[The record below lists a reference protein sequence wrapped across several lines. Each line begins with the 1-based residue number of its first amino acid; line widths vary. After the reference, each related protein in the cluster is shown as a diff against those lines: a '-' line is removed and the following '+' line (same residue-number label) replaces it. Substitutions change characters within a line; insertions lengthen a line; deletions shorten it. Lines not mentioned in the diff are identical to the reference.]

1 MQDNLPPKKDTP
13 SHPKSKRTARF
24 SDMLLQV
31 TTDLA
36 KTKSLDEALETLV
49 KITTSTI
56 GAERGTI
63 FLNDSA
69 TGELYSRIA
78 QGSFRREI
86 RILNTK
92 GVAGWVFTNNKGAI
106 IPDAYKDDRFNK
118 AVDVRTGFRTK
129 SILCAPLRTV
139 SGEEIGVSQILNK
152 IDGEFNQD
160 DLDLLEA
167 MTEQA
172 AIAIQGNIIVEQIE
186 AARKQELEFLDVVSQ
201 VSSELELTPLLQ
213 KIITTISTMLD
224 CERATLFIND
234 EKTNELYTE
243 VGEGLD
249 EKSVIKFPNH
259 LGIAGTVFTSGKP
272 VNIPHAYADLRFN
285 PGFDKKTGF
294 FTRSILC
301 MPVFNKEGKTIGVSQ
316 VLNKKG
322 GSFNAEDEKRLA
334 AFTSQ
339 ISMGIENAKL
349 FDDVQSQMNY
359 SQSILSSMHD
369 AVLTFDENFVIKTC
383 NPAGLKILKVP
394 HEAAILEQEASALF
408 NGPNE
413 WLIKKLESVEETEEF
428 LDAEIQVEGETLSVN
443 ITLSPLL
450 GKNSSVG
457 RLQKGSEKKI
467 SPIKDP
473 SVRYEIT
480 IGREIIGAMLM
491 IEDISSE
498 KRMKSTMS
506 RYMDPELA
514 DQLMATGAENEDIM
528 GGKQSVGTV
537 LFSDVRSFTT
547 ITEELGA
554 QGTVKLLNDY
564 FTIMV
569 DCITDEGGMLDKF
582 IGDAMMCIFG
592 TPVPH
597 DDDPDRAVRAAI
609 RMMTD
614 LKTFN
619 DKRASE
625 GKMPI
630 DHGMG
635 INTDSIVSGNIGSPK
650 RMDYTV
656 IGDGVNLAARIESAC
671 KQYGAHILI
680 SEFTHKAVKATYR
693 TRPVDYVIVKGKTEP
708 VGVYEVLDFHDD
720 ESYPNLVEA
729 LGLFNDGYRSWNIGK
744 WDQAIK
750 LFNSVLKI
758 NPSDKA
764 AQLYIDRCNH
774 MKKNPPKGTWDGVWV
789 MTSK

>member
-1 MQDNLPPKKDTP
+1 
-13 SHPKSKRTARF
+13 
-24 SDMLLQV
+24 
-31 TTDLA
+31 
-36 KTKSLDEALETLV
+36 
-49 KITTSTI
+49 
-56 GAERGTI
+56 
-63 FLNDSA
+63 
-69 TGELYSRIA
+69 
-78 QGSFRREI
+78 
-86 RILNTK
+86 
-92 GVAGWVFTNNKGAI
+92 
-106 IPDAYKDDRFNK
+106 
-118 AVDVRTGFRTK
+118 
-129 SILCAPLRTV
+129 
-139 SGEEIGVSQILNK
+139 
-152 IDGEFNQD
+152 
-160 DLDLLEA
+160 
-167 MTEQA
+167 
-172 AIAIQGNIIVEQIE
+172 
-186 AARKQELEFLDVVSQ
+186 LEFLDVVSQ

-249 EKSVIKFPNH
+249 EKSTIRIPNH
-259 LGIAGTVFTSGKP
+259 LGISGTVFTSGKA

-285 PGFDKKTGF
+285 PSFDKQTGF

-301 MPVFNKEGKTIGVSQ
+301 MPVFSKAGKAIGVSQ
-316 VLNKKG
+316 VLNKRG
-322 GSFNAEDEKRLA
+322 GAFNAEDEKRLA

-369 AVLTFDENFVIKTC
+369 AVLTLDENGVIKTC
-383 NPAGLKILKVP
+383 NPAGLRILKIP
-394 HEAAILEQEASALF
+394 HEAAVLEQQASVLF
-408 NGPNE
+408 GGPNE
-413 WLIKKLESVEETEEF
+413 WLLKKLEAVNENEEF
-428 LDAEIQVEGETLSVN
+428 LDAELQIEGETLSVN
-443 ITLSPLL
+443 ITLTPLL
-450 GKNSSVG
+450 GK
-457 RLQKGSEKKI
+457 
-467 SPIKDP
+467 IKPKD
-473 SVRYEIT
+473 E
-480 IGREIIGAMLM
+480 REGDTGAEGILTSKPNIIGAMLM

-514 DQLMATGAENEDIM
+514 DQLMTADGSNEDVM

-614 LKTFN
+614 LKIFN
-619 DKRASE
+619 DKRAME

-680 SEFTHKAVKATYR
+680 SEFTYKAVKATYR
-693 TRPVDYVIVKGKTEP
+693 TRQVDYVIVKGKTEP
-708 VGVYEVLDFHDD
+708 VGVYEVLDFHDED
-720 ESYPNLVEA
+720 SYPNLVEA
-729 LGLFNDGYRSWNIGK
+729 LGLFNDGYRTWNQGK

-750 LFNSVLKI
+750 LFNSVKNI
-758 NPSDKA
+758 NPNDKS

>member
-1 MQDNLPPKKDTP
+1 MEEKNLNSPKNE
-13 SHPKSKRTARF
+13 SKRTARF

-63 FLNDSA
+63 FLNDSS

-78 QGSFRREI
+78 QGNFRREI
-86 RILNTK
+86 RILNSK
-92 GVAGWVFTNNKGAI
+92 GVAGWVFTNNEGTI
-106 IPDAYKDDRFNK
+106 IHDAYKDDRFNK

-139 SGEEIGVSQILNK
+139 SGEKIGVSQILNK
-152 IDGEFNQD
+152 IDGQFEEE
-160 DLDLLEA
+160 DLDLLQA

-172 AIAIQGNIIVEQIE
+172 AIAIQGNIIVEQVE

-213 KIITTISTMLD
+213 KIISTISTMLD

-249 EKSVIKFPNH
+249 EKSVIRFPNH
-259 LGIAGTVFTSGKP
+259 LGIAGTVFTSGES

-285 PGFDKKTGF
+285 PSFDKQTGF

-301 MPVFNKEGKTIGVSQ
+301 MPVFNKEGKAIGVSQ
-316 VLNKKG
+316 VLNKRG
-322 GSFNAEDEKRLA
+322 GSFNTEDEKRLA

-359 SQSILSSMHD
+359 SQSILASMHD
-369 AVLTFDENFVIKTC
+369 AVITFDENFIVKTC
-383 NPAGLKILKVP
+383 NPAGLRIFNFTSEKDIVGQTASSILTGSNQWLVEKI
-394 HEAAILEQEASALF
+394 ERIQE
-408 NGPNE
+408 
-413 WLIKKLESVEETEEF
+413 VEEY
-428 LDAEIQVEGETLSVN
+428 LDHELSIDNETLSVN
-443 ITLSPLL
+443 VTVTPLL
-450 GKNSSVG
+450 GKSATGLGANQPS
-457 RLQKGSEKKI
+457 KKANESI
-467 SPIKDP
+467 
-473 SVRYEIT
+473 V
-480 IGREIIGAMLM
+480 IGAMLM
-491 IEDISSE
+491 LEDISSE

-514 DQLMATGAENEDIM
+514 DQLMSAGGSNDEIM

-554 QGTVKLLNDY
+554 QGTVKLLNEY

-614 LKTFN
+614 LKVFN
-619 DKRASE
+619 DKRVNE
-625 GKMPI
+625 GKKPI

-680 SEFTHKAVKATYR
+680 SEFTFKAVKATYR
-693 TRPVDYVIVKGKTEP
+693 TRQVDYVIVKGKTEP

-720 ESYPNLVEA
+720 STYPNLVEA
-729 LGLFNDGYRSWNIGK
+729 LGQFNDGYRMWNEGK

-750 LFNSVLKI
+750 LFQAVKKI
-758 NPSDKA
+758 NPNDVA

-774 MKKNPPKGTWDGVWV
+774 MKKNPPKGKWDGVWV
-789 MTSK
+789 MKTK

>member
-1 MQDNLPPKKDTP
+1 MESKQEPEK
-13 SHPKSKRTARF
+13 KRTSRF
-24 SDMLLQV
+24 SEMLLQV

-49 KITTSTI
+49 KITTGTI

-63 FLNDSA
+63 FLNDSS

-78 QGSFRREI
+78 QGNFRREI
-86 RILNTK
+86 RILNNK
-92 GVAGWVFTNNKGAI
+92 GVAGWVFTRNEGTI
-106 IPDAYKDDRFNK
+106 IHDAYKDDRFNK

-139 SGEEIGVSQILNK
+139 SGEKIGVSQILNK
-152 IDGEFNQD
+152 VDGEFDED
-160 DLDLLEA
+160 DLELLQA

-172 AIAIQGNIIVEQIE
+172 AIAIQGNIIVEQVE

-213 KIITTISTMLD
+213 KIISTISTMLD

-249 EKSVIKFPNH
+249 EKSVIRFPNH
-259 LGIAGTVFTSGKP
+259 LGIAGTVFTSAKP

-285 PGFDKKTGF
+285 PSFDKQTGF

-301 MPVFNKEGKTIGVSQ
+301 MPVFKKEGKTIGVSQ
-316 VLNKKG
+316 VLNKRG
-322 GSFNAEDEKRLA
+322 GSFNEEDEKRLA

-349 FDDVQSQMNY
+349 FDDVQNQKNY
-359 SQSILSSMHD
+359 SESILSSMHD
-369 AVLTFDENFVIKTC
+369 AVVTIDENKLVKTC

-394 HEAAILEQEASALF
+394 LLEDFLETSLLDKLGKE
-408 NGPNE
+408 NN
-413 WLIKKLESVEETEEF
+413 WLTAKLESVEEQEEF
-428 LDAEIQVEGETLSVN
+428 LDASLIVEGEKLSVN
-443 ITLSPLL
+443 ISLTPLL
-450 GKNSSVG
+450 G
-457 RLQKGSEKKI
+457 QKEESLGSMI
-467 SPIKDP
+467 
-473 SVRYEIT
+473 
-480 IGREIIGAMLM
+480 M

-514 DQLMATGAENEDIM
+514 DQLLNESENQDIM
-528 GGKQSVGTV
+528 GGKQSIASV

-554 QGTVKLLNDY
+554 QGTVKLLNEY
-564 FTIMV
+564 FSIMV

-592 TPVPH
+592 TPVAH

-614 LKTFN
+614 LKVFN
-619 DKRASE
+619 DKRAAE

-693 TRPVDYVIVKGKTEP
+693 TRQVDYVIVKGKTEP
-708 VGVYEVLDFHDD
+708 VGVHEVLDFHD
-720 ESYPNLVEA
+720 EKSYPNMVEA
-729 LGLFNDGYRSWNIGK
+729 LGHFNDGYRAWNDGK

-750 LFNSVLKI
+750 LFKNVEKI
-758 NPSDKA
+758 NPNDKA
-764 AQLYIDRCNH
+764 AKLYLDRCAY
-774 MKKNPPKGTWDGVWV
+774 MKKHPPKGDWNGVWV

>member
-1 MQDNLPPKKDTP
+1 MEDKKQTD
-13 SHPKSKRTARF
+13 SKSDGGSNSKRTARF
-24 SDMLLQV
+24 SEMLLQV

-36 KTKSLDEALETLV
+36 KTKSLDEALEVLV

-63 FLNDSA
+63 FLNDPA

-78 QGSFRREI
+78 QGNFRREI

-92 GVAGWVFTNNKGAI
+92 GVAGWAFTKNEGVI
-106 IPDAYKDDRFNK
+106 IHDAYKDERFNK

-139 SGEEIGVSQILNK
+139 NGEEIGVSQILNK
-152 IDGEFNQD
+152 IDGEFDQD
-160 DLDLLEA
+160 DLDMLEA

-249 EKSVIKFPNH
+249 EKSTIRIPNH
-259 LGIAGTVFTSGKP
+259 LGISGAVFTSGKA

-285 PGFDKKTGF
+285 PSFDKQTGF

-301 MPVFNKEGKTIGVSQ
+301 MPVFSKAGKTIGVSQ
-316 VLNKKG
+316 VLNKRG

-369 AVLTFDENFVIKTC
+369 AVLTFDEQGVVKTC
-383 NPAGLKILKVP
+383 NPAGLRILKIP
-394 HEAAILEQEASALF
+394 HEAAILEQQASSLF
-408 NGPNE
+408 GGSNE
-413 WLIKKLESVEETEEF
+413 WLLQKLEAVHENEEF
-428 LDAEIQVEGETLSVN
+428 LDAELQVEGETLSVN
-443 ITLSPLL
+443 ITLTPLL
-450 GKNSSVG
+450 GN
-457 RLQKGSEKKI
+457 SEKR
-467 SPIKDP
+467 SDVDSAPKDN
-473 SVRYEIT
+473 
-480 IGREIIGAMLM
+480 IIGAMLM

-514 DQLMATGAENEDIM
+514 DQLMSAGGNDADIM

-614 LKTFN
+614 LKIFN
-619 DKRASE
+619 EKRSTE

-680 SEFTHKAVKATYR
+680 SQFTYNAVKATYR
-693 TRPVDYVIVKGKTEP
+693 TRQVDYVIVKGKTEP

-729 LGLFNDGYRSWNIGK
+729 LGLFNDGYRSWNEGK
-744 WDQAIK
+744 WDQATK
-750 LFNSVLKI
+750 LFNSVKKI
-758 NPSDKA
+758 NPDDKA
-764 AQLYIDRCNH
+764 AQLYIDRCAH
-774 MKKNPPKGTWDGVWV
+774 MKKNPPKGNWDGVWV

>member
-1 MQDNLPPKKDTP
+1 MESKQEPEK
-13 SHPKSKRTARF
+13 KRTSRF
-24 SDMLLQV
+24 SEMLLQV

-49 KITTSTI
+49 KITTGTI

-63 FLNDSA
+63 FLNDSS

-78 QGSFRREI
+78 QGNFRREI
-86 RILNTK
+86 RILNNK
-92 GVAGWVFTNNKGAI
+92 GVAGWVFTRNEGTI
-106 IPDAYKDDRFNK
+106 IHDAYKDDRFNK

-139 SGEEIGVSQILNK
+139 SGEKIGVSQILNK
-152 IDGEFNQD
+152 VDGEFDED
-160 DLDLLEA
+160 DLELLQA

-172 AIAIQGNIIVEQIE
+172 AIAIQGNIIVEQVE

-213 KIITTISTMLD
+213 KIISTISTMLD

-249 EKSVIKFPNH
+249 EKSVIRFPNH
-259 LGIAGTVFTSGKP
+259 LGIAGTVFTSAKS

-285 PGFDKKTGF
+285 PSFDKQTGF

-316 VLNKKG
+316 VLNKRG
-322 GSFNAEDEKRLA
+322 GSFNEEDEKRLA

-349 FDDVQSQMNY
+349 FDDVQNQKNY
-359 SQSILSSMHD
+359 SESVLSSMHD
-369 AVLTFDENFVIKTC
+369 AVVTIDENKLVKTC

-394 HEAAILEQEASALF
+394 VLEEFLGTSLLDKLGKE
-408 NGPNE
+408 NN
-413 WLIKKLESVEETEEF
+413 WLTTKLESVEEQEEF
-428 LDAEIQVEGETLSVN
+428 LDASLTVEGEKLSVN
-443 ITLSPLL
+443 ISLTPLL
-450 GKNSSVG
+450 G
-457 RLQKGSEKKI
+457 QKEESLGSMI
-467 SPIKDP
+467 
-473 SVRYEIT
+473 
-480 IGREIIGAMLM
+480 M

-514 DQLMATGAENEDIM
+514 DQLLNESENQDIM
-528 GGKQSVGTV
+528 GGKQSIASV

-554 QGTVKLLNDY
+554 QGTVKLLNEY
-564 FTIMV
+564 FSIMV

-592 TPVPH
+592 TPVAH

-614 LKTFN
+614 LKVFN
-619 DKRASE
+619 DKRAAE

-693 TRPVDYVIVKGKTEP
+693 TRQVDYVIVKGKTEP
-708 VGVYEVLDFHDD
+708 VGVHEVLDFHD
-720 ESYPNLVEA
+720 EKSYPNMVEA
-729 LGLFNDGYRSWNIGK
+729 LGHFNDGYRAWNDGK

-750 LFNSVLKI
+750 LFKNVEKI
-758 NPSDKA
+758 NPNDKA
-764 AQLYIDRCNH
+764 AKLYLDRCAY
-774 MKKNPPKGTWDGVWV
+774 MKKHPPKGDWNGVWV

>member
-1 MQDNLPPKKDTP
+1 MKNPMEEKSQDKTVTE
-13 SHPKSKRTARF
+13 SKRTARF

-49 KITTSTI
+49 KITTTTI

-63 FLNDSA
+63 FLNDAS

-78 QGSFRREI
+78 QGNFRREI
-86 RILNTK
+86 RILNSK
-92 GVAGWVFTNNKGAI
+92 GVAGWVFTHNEGTI
-106 IPDAYKDDRFNK
+106 IHDAYKDDRFNK

-139 SGEEIGVSQILNK
+139 SGEKIGVSQILNK
-152 IDGEFNQD
+152 IDGQFEEE
-160 DLDLLEA
+160 DLELLLA

-172 AIAIQGNIIVEQIE
+172 AIAIQGNIIVEQVE

-213 KIITTISTMLD
+213 KIISTISTMLD

-249 EKSVIKFPNH
+249 EKSVIRFPNH
-259 LGIAGTVFTSGKP
+259 LGIAGTVFTSGKS

-285 PGFDKKTGF
+285 PAFDKQTGF

-301 MPVFNKEGKTIGVSQ
+301 MPVFNKEGKAIGVSQ
-316 VLNKKG
+316 VLNKRG
-322 GSFNAEDEKRLA
+322 GSFNTEDEKRLA

-359 SQSILSSMHD
+359 SQSILASMHD
-369 AVLTFDENFVIKTC
+369 AVITFDENYMVKTC
-383 NPAGLKILKVP
+383 NPAGLRILKLTN
-394 HEAAILEQEASALF
+394 ESEIIEQSASAILSDSNQ
-408 NGPNE
+408 
-413 WLIKKLESVEETEEF
+413 WLLDKIESIKEIEEF
-428 LDAEIQVEGETLSVN
+428 LDHELIIDGETLSVN
-443 ITLSPLL
+443 VTLTPLL
-450 GKNSSVG
+450 GKSSSGLSDPKNSRNKAKATV
-457 RLQKGSEKKI
+457 
-467 SPIKDP
+467 
-473 SVRYEIT
+473 
-480 IGREIIGAMLM
+480 IGAMLM

-514 DQLMATGAENEDIM
+514 DQLMAAGGSNEDIM

-554 QGTVKLLNDY
+554 QGTVKLLNEY

-614 LKTFN
+614 LKVFN
-619 DKRASE
+619 DKRLNE
-625 GKMPI
+625 GKRPI

-693 TRPVDYVIVKGKTEP
+693 TRQVDYVIVKGKTEP
-708 VGVYEVLDFHDD
+708 VGVYEILDFHDD
-720 ESYPNLVEA
+720 DSYPNLVEA
-729 LGLFNDGYRSWNIGK
+729 LGLFNDGYRSWNQGK

-750 LFNSVLKI
+750 LFQSVKKI
-758 NPSDKA
+758 NENDLA

-774 MKKNPPKGTWDGVWV
+774 MKKNPPKGEWDGVWV
-789 MTSK
+789 MTTK

>member
-1 MQDNLPPKKDTP
+1 MQDKDQNTEKQ

-49 KITTSTI
+49 KITTTTI

-63 FLNDSA
+63 FLNDAA

-92 GVAGWVFTNNKGAI
+92 GVAGWVFTQNKGAI
-106 IPDAYKDDRFNK
+106 IHDAYKDDRFNK

-152 IDGEFNQD
+152 IDGEFEQD

-259 LGIAGTVFTSGKP
+259 LGIAGTVFTSAKP

-285 PGFDKKTGF
+285 PSFDKQTGF

-301 MPVFNKEGKTIGVSQ
+301 MPVLNKEGKTIGVSQ
-316 VLNKKG
+316 VLNKRG
-322 GSFNAEDEKRLA
+322 GAFNSEDEKRLG

-349 FDDVQSQMNY
+349 FDDVQNQKNY
-359 SQSILSSMHD
+359 SESILSSMHD
-369 AVLTFDENFVIKTC
+369 AVLTLDEHGIIKTC
-383 NPAGLKILKVP
+383 NSAGLRILKVP
-394 HEAAILEQEASALF
+394 ILSEILEKPVKEF
-408 NGPNE
+408 FEGPND
-413 WLIKKLESVEETEEF
+413 WLLKKLELVEEQEEF
-428 LDAEIQVEGETLSVN
+428 LDAELSIEGEKLSVN
-443 ITLSPLL
+443 ISLMPLL
-450 GKNSSVG
+450 GQKNENLG
-457 RLQKGSEKKI
+457 
-467 SPIKDP
+467 
-473 SVRYEIT
+473 T
-480 IGREIIGAMLM
+480 MLM

-514 DQLMATGAENEDIM
+514 DQLMAAGDGDDIM

-592 TPVPH
+592 TPVAH

-614 LKTFN
+614 LNVFN

-680 SEFTHKAVKATYR
+680 SEYTHKAVKATYR

-708 VGVYEVLDFHDD
+708 VGIYEVLDFHN
-720 ESYPNLVEA
+720 ENTYPNLVDA
-729 LGLFNDGYRSWNIGK
+729 LGIFNDGYRSWNEGK
-744 WDQAIK
+744 WDQAVK
-750 LFNSVLKI
+750 LFKNVQKI
-758 NPSDKA
+758 NPQDKA
-764 AQLYIDRCNH
+764 AQLYLDRCDH
-774 MKKNPPKGTWDGVWV
+774 MKKNPPKGDWDGVWV

>member
-1 MQDNLPPKKDTP
+1 
-13 SHPKSKRTARF
+13 
-24 SDMLLQV
+24 MLLQV

-49 KITTSTI
+49 KITTGTI

-63 FLNDSA
+63 FLNDPS

-78 QGSFRREI
+78 QGNFRREI
-86 RILNTK
+86 RILNNK
-92 GVAGWVFTNNKGAI
+92 GVAGWVFSRNEGTI
-106 IPDAYKDDRFNK
+106 IHDAYKDDRFNK

-139 SGEEIGVSQILNK
+139 SGEKIGVSQILNK
-152 IDGEFNQD
+152 VDGEFLED
-160 DLDLLEA
+160 DLELLQA

-172 AIAIQGNIIVEQIE
+172 AIAIQGNIIVEQVE

-213 KIITTISTMLD
+213 KIISTISTMLD

-234 EKTNELYTE
+234 DKTNELYTE

-249 EKSVIKFPNH
+249 EKSVIRFPNH
-259 LGIAGTVFTSGKP
+259 LGIAGTVFTSAKS

-285 PGFDKKTGF
+285 PSFDKQTGF

-316 VLNKKG
+316 VLNKRG
-322 GSFNAEDEKRLA
+322 GSFNEEDEKRLA

-349 FDDVQSQMNY
+349 FDDVQNQKNY
-359 SQSILSSMHD
+359 SESILSSMHD
-369 AVLTFDENFVIKTC
+369 AVLTIDENKLVKTC
-383 NPAGLKILKVP
+383 NPSGLKILRVSSIDD
-394 HEAAILEQEASALF
+394 ILETSLF
-408 NGPNE
+408 DKLDKDNN
-413 WLIKKLESVEETEEF
+413 WLTSKLESVEEQEEF
-428 LDAEIQVEGETLSVN
+428 LDTSLVVEGEKLSVN
-443 ITLSPLL
+443 ISLTPLL
-450 GKNSSVG
+450 G
-457 RLQKGSEKKI
+457 QKQESLGSMI
-467 SPIKDP
+467 
-473 SVRYEIT
+473 
-480 IGREIIGAMLM
+480 M

-514 DQLMATGAENEDIM
+514 DQLMNAGESDDVM
-528 GGKQSVGTV
+528 GGKQSVASV

-554 QGTVKLLNDY
+554 QGTVKLLNEY

-597 DDDPDRAVRAAI
+597 EDDPDRAVRAAI

-614 LKTFN
+614 LKVLN
-619 DKRASE
+619 DKRAAE
-625 GKMPI
+625 GKLPI

-635 INTDSIVSGNIGSPK
+635 VNTDSVVSGNIGSPK

-693 TRPVDYVIVKGKTEP
+693 TRQVDYVIVKGKTEP
-708 VGVYEVLDFHDD
+708 VGVHEVLDFHDD
-720 ESYPNLVEA
+720 ESYPNMVEA
-729 LGLFNDGYRSWNIGK
+729 LGHFNDGYRAWNNGN

-750 LFNSVLKI
+750 LFKNVEKI
-758 NPSDKA
+758 NPNDKA
-764 AQLYIDRCNH
+764 AKLYLDRCAH
-774 MKKNPPKGTWDGVWV
+774 LKKNPPKGDWDGVWV

>member
-1 MQDNLPPKKDTP
+1 MEEKNQDKTATE
-13 SHPKSKRTARF
+13 SKRTARF

-49 KITTSTI
+49 KITTTTI

-63 FLNDSA
+63 FLNDAS

-78 QGSFRREI
+78 QGNFRREI
-86 RILNTK
+86 RILNSK
-92 GVAGWVFTNNKGAI
+92 GVAGWVFTNNEGTI
-106 IPDAYKDDRFNK
+106 IHDAYKDDRFNK

-139 SGEEIGVSQILNK
+139 SGEKIGVSQILNK
-152 IDGEFNQD
+152 IDGQFEEE
-160 DLDLLEA
+160 DLELLLA

-172 AIAIQGNIIVEQIE
+172 AIAIQGNIIVEQVE

-213 KIITTISTMLD
+213 KIISTISTMLD

-249 EKSVIKFPNH
+249 EKSVIRFPNH
-259 LGIAGTVFTSGKP
+259 LGIAGTVFTSGES

-285 PGFDKKTGF
+285 PAFDKQTGF

-301 MPVFNKEGKTIGVSQ
+301 MPVFNKEGKAIGVSQ
-316 VLNKKG
+316 VLNKRG
-322 GSFNAEDEKRLA
+322 GSFNTEDEKRLA

-359 SQSILSSMHD
+359 SQSILASMHD
-369 AVLTFDENFVIKTC
+369 AVITFDENYMVKTC
-383 NPAGLKILKVP
+383 NPAGLRILKLTN
-394 HEAAILEQEASALF
+394 ESEIIEQSASAILTESNQ
-408 NGPNE
+408 
-413 WLIKKLESVEETEEF
+413 WLLEKIESIKEIEEF
-428 LDAEIQVEGETLSVN
+428 LDHELIIDGETLSVN
-443 ITLSPLL
+443 VTLTPLMGKASSAL
-450 GKNSSVG
+450 SDTKNSKHKANAAV
-457 RLQKGSEKKI
+457 
-467 SPIKDP
+467 
-473 SVRYEIT
+473 
-480 IGREIIGAMLM
+480 IGAMLM

-514 DQLMATGAENEDIM
+514 DQLMASGGSNEDIM

-554 QGTVKLLNDY
+554 QGTVKLLNEY

-614 LKTFN
+614 LNVFN
-619 DKRASE
+619 DKRVNE
-625 GKMPI
+625 GKRPI

-693 TRPVDYVIVKGKTEP
+693 TRQVDYVIVKGKTEP

-720 ESYPNLVEA
+720 DSYPNLVEA
-729 LGLFNDGYRSWNIGK
+729 LGLFNDGYRSWNQGK

-750 LFNSVLKI
+750 LFQSVKKI
-758 NPSDKA
+758 NENDLA

-774 MKKNPPKGTWDGVWV
+774 MKKNPPKGEWDGVWV
-789 MTSK
+789 MTTK

>member
-1 MQDNLPPKKDTP
+1 
-13 SHPKSKRTARF
+13 
-24 SDMLLQV
+24 MLLQV

-36 KTKSLDEALETLV
+36 KTKSLDEALEVLV

-63 FLNDSA
+63 FLNDPA

-78 QGSFRREI
+78 QGNFRREI

-92 GVAGWVFTNNKGAI
+92 GVAGWAFTKNEGVI
-106 IPDAYKDDRFNK
+106 IHDAYKDERFNK

-139 SGEEIGVSQILNK
+139 NGEEIGVSQILNK
-152 IDGEFNQD
+152 IDGEFDQD
-160 DLDLLEA
+160 DLDMLEA

-249 EKSVIKFPNH
+249 EKSTIRIPNH
-259 LGIAGTVFTSGKP
+259 LGISGTVFTSGKA

-285 PGFDKKTGF
+285 PSFDKQTGF

-301 MPVFNKEGKTIGVSQ
+301 MPVFSKAGKTIGVSQ
-316 VLNKKG
+316 VLNKRG

-369 AVLTFDENFVIKTC
+369 AVLTFDEHGTVKTC
-383 NPAGLKILKVP
+383 NPAGLRILKIP
-394 HEAAILEQEASALF
+394 HESAILEHSASSLLG
-408 NGPNE
+408 GPNE
-413 WLIKKLESVEETEEF
+413 WLLHKLEAVQENEEF
-428 LDAEIQVEGETLSVN
+428 LDAELQIEGETLSVN
-443 ITLSPLL
+443 VTLTPLL
-450 GKNSSVG
+450 GK
-457 RLQKGSEKKI
+457 SEKRKPENPDGD
-467 SPIKDP
+467 SGLSSKPN
-473 SVRYEIT
+473 
-480 IGREIIGAMLM
+480 IIGAMLM

-514 DQLMATGAENEDIM
+514 DKLMTAGGDDSDIM

-597 DDDPDRAVRAAI
+597 EDDPDRAVRAAI

-614 LKTFN
+614 LKVFN
-619 DKRASE
+619 DKRSTE

-680 SEFTHKAVKATYR
+680 SEFTYKAVKATYR
-693 TRPVDYVIVKGKTEP
+693 TRQVDYVIVKGKTEP

-729 LGLFNDGYRSWNIGK
+729 LGLFNDGYRSWNDGK

-750 LFNSVLKI
+750 IFNSVKKI
-758 NPSDKA
+758 NPNDKA
-764 AQLYIDRCNH
+764 AQLYLERCSH
-774 MKKNPPKGTWDGVWV
+774 MKKNPPKGDWNGVWV
-789 MTSK
+789 MTTK

>member
-1 MQDNLPPKKDTP
+1 MEEKNQDSLKGE
-13 SHPKSKRTARF
+13 SKRTARF

-63 FLNDSA
+63 FLNDSS

-78 QGSFRREI
+78 QGNFRREI
-86 RILNTK
+86 RILNSK
-92 GVAGWVFTNNKGAI
+92 GVAGWVFTNNEGTI
-106 IPDAYKDDRFNK
+106 IHDAYKDDRFNK

-139 SGEEIGVSQILNK
+139 SGEKIGVSQILNK
-152 IDGEFNQD
+152 IEGQFEVG
-160 DLDLLEA
+160 DLELLQA

-172 AIAIQGNIIVEQIE
+172 AIAIQGNIIVEQVE

-213 KIITTISTMLD
+213 KIISTISTMLD

-249 EKSVIKFPNH
+249 EKSVIRFPNH
-259 LGIAGTVFTSGKP
+259 LGIAGTVFTSGES

-285 PGFDKKTGF
+285 PSFDKQTGF

-301 MPVFNKEGKTIGVSQ
+301 MPVFNKEGKAIGVSQ
-316 VLNKKG
+316 VLNKRG
-322 GSFNAEDEKRLA
+322 GSFNTEDEKRLA

-359 SQSILSSMHD
+359 SQSILASMHD
-369 AVLTFDENFVIKTC
+369 AVITFDENFIIKTC
-383 NPAGLKILKVP
+383 NPAGLRILKLSSEKEIVGQT
-394 HEAAILEQEASALF
+394 ASSILSGSNKWLLEKIETIQE
-408 NGPNE
+408 
-413 WLIKKLESVEETEEF
+413 VEEF
-428 LDAEIQVEGETLSVN
+428 LDHEISIDNENLSVN
-443 ITLSPLL
+443 VTVTPLL
-450 GKNSSVG
+450 GKSVTGLGSGKSSHKADQSAV
-457 RLQKGSEKKI
+457 
-467 SPIKDP
+467 
-473 SVRYEIT
+473 
-480 IGREIIGAMLM
+480 IGAMLM
-491 IEDISSE
+491 LEDISSE

-514 DQLMATGAENEDIM
+514 DQLMAVSGSNDEIM

-554 QGTVKLLNDY
+554 QGTVKLLNEY

-609 RMMTD
+609 RMMSD

-619 DKRASE
+619 NKRTNE
-625 GKMPI
+625 GKKPI

-680 SEFTHKAVKATYR
+680 SEFTFKAVKATYR
-693 TRPVDYVIVKGKTEP
+693 TRQVDYVIVKGKTEP
-708 VGVYEVLDFHDD
+708 VGVYEILDFHDD
-720 ESYPNLVEA
+720 SSYPNMVEA
-729 LGLFNDGYRSWNIGK
+729 LGNFNDGYRAWNDGK

-750 LFNSVLKI
+750 LFQLVKKI
-758 NPSDKA
+758 NPNDVA

-774 MKKNPPKGTWDGVWV
+774 MKKNPPKGAWDGVWV
-789 MTSK
+789 MQTK

>member
-1 MQDNLPPKKDTP
+1 MD
-13 SHPKSKRTARF
+13 SKTLEENRSRRTERF
-24 SDMLLQV
+24 AKMLLQV
-31 TTDLA
+31 TNDLA
-36 KTKSLDEALETLV
+36 KTKTLDEALETLV
-49 KITTSTI
+49 NITTTTI

-63 FLNDSA
+63 FLNDNS
-69 TGELYSRIA
+69 TGELYSRVA
-78 QGSFRREI
+78 QGNFRREI

-92 GVAGWVFTNNKGAI
+92 GVAGWSFSHDEGVI
-106 IPDAYKDDRFNK
+106 IHDAYKDERFNK

-139 SGEEIGVSQILNK
+139 GGEKIGVSQILNK
-152 IDGEFNQD
+152 IDGEFTED

-213 KIITTISTMLD
+213 KIISTISTMLD

-249 EKSVIKFPNH
+249 EKSIIRFPNH
-259 LGIAGTVFTSGKP
+259 LGIAGAVFTSGEP

-285 PGFDKKTGF
+285 PSFDKQTGF

-301 MPVFNKEGKTIGVSQ
+301 MPVLNKEGKTIGVSQ
-316 VLNKKG
+316 VLNKRG
-322 GSFNAEDEKRLA
+322 GSFNSEDEKRLG

-349 FDDVQSQMNY
+349 FDDVQNQKNY
-359 SQSILSSMHD
+359 SESILSSMHD
-369 AVLTFDENFVIKTC
+369 AVLTLDEEGVVKTC
-383 NPAGLKILKVP
+383 NSAGLRIFKVP
-394 HEAAILEQEASALF
+394 MLSEIMGKKVDEF
-408 NGPNE
+408 FDGPNE
-413 WLIKKLESVEETEEF
+413 WLAEKLKDVAEPDEF
-428 LDAEIQVEGETLSVN
+428 LDAELKLEGETLSVN
-443 ITLSPLL
+443 ASIMPLL
-450 GKNSSVG
+450 G
-457 RLQKGSEKKI
+457 QKKE
-467 SPIKDP
+467 
-473 SVRYEIT
+473 T
-480 IGREIIGAMLM
+480 LGAMLM
-491 IEDISSE
+491 VEDISSE

-514 DQLMATGAENEDIM
+514 DQLMDAGDSDDFL

-554 QGTVKLLNDY
+554 QGTVKLLNEY

-614 LKTFN
+614 LKVFN
-619 DKRASE
+619 DKRSTE

-680 SEFTHKAVKATYR
+680 SEFTFKAVKATYR
-693 TRPVDYVIVKGKTEP
+693 TRQVDYVIVKGKTEP

-729 LGLFNDGYRSWNIGK
+729 LGIFNDGYRCWNDGK
-744 WDQAIK
+744 WDPAIK
-750 LFNSVLKI
+750 LFKDVQKI
-758 NPSDKA
+758 NPGDKA
-764 AQLYIDRCNH
+764 AQLYLDRCAH
-774 MKKNPPKGTWDGVWV
+774 MKKNPPKGEWDGVWV

>member
-1 MQDNLPPKKDTP
+1 MPTKTNSPEPK
-13 SHPKSKRTARF
+13 KRTARF

-63 FLNDSA
+63 FLNDSS

-86 RILNTK
+86 RIMNSK
-92 GVAGWVFTNNKGAI
+92 GVAGWVFSHNEGAI

-139 SGEEIGVSQILNK
+139 NGEKIGVSQILNK
-152 IDGEFNQD
+152 IDGEFTQD
-160 DLDLLEA
+160 DLELLEA

-172 AIAIQGNIIVEQIE
+172 AIAIQGNIIVEQVE

-201 VSSELELTPLLQ
+201 VASELELTPLLQ
-213 KIITTISTMLD
+213 KIISTISTMLD

-249 EKSVIKFPNH
+249 EKSIIRFPNH
-259 LGIAGTVFTSGKP
+259 LGIAGAVFTSAKP

-285 PGFDKKTGF
+285 PSFDKQTGF

-301 MPVFNKEGKTIGVSQ
+301 MPVLNKEGKTIGVSQ
-316 VLNKKG
+316 VLNKRG
-322 GSFNAEDEKRLA
+322 GSFNQEDEKRLA

-349 FDDVQSQMNY
+349 FDDVQNQKNY
-359 SQSILSSMHD
+359 SESILSSMHD
-369 AVLTFDENFVIKTC
+369 AVITIDENKMVRTC
-383 NPAGLKILKVP
+383 NPAGLKVLKLSNLTDVLNTSLI
-394 HEAAILEQEASALF
+394 ELLGSENS
-408 NGPNE
+408 
-413 WLIKKLESVEETEEF
+413 WLTNKLESVDEQEEV
-428 LDAEIQVEGETLSVN
+428 LDAILLIQGEKLSVN
-443 ITLSPLL
+443 VSTTPLI
-450 GKNSSVG
+450 GQKNESMGVM
-457 RLQKGSEKKI
+457 I
-467 SPIKDP
+467 
-473 SVRYEIT
+473 
-480 IGREIIGAMLM
+480 M

-514 DQLMATGAENEDIM
+514 DQLMNAGESDEVM
-528 GGKQSVGTV
+528 GGKQSTASV
-537 LFSDVRSFTT
+537 LFSDIRSFTT

-592 TPVPH
+592 TPIPH
-597 DDDPDRAVRAAI
+597 EDDPDRAVRAAI

-614 LKTFN
+614 LKVFN
-619 DKRASE
+619 DKRAAE

-635 INTDSIVSGNIGSPK
+635 VNTDSIVSGNIGSPK

-680 SEFTHKAVKATYR
+680 SEFTYKAVKATYR
-693 TRPVDYVIVKGKTEP
+693 TRQVDYVIVKGKTEP
-708 VGVYEVLDFHDD
+708 VGVFEVLDFHDD
-720 ESYPNLVEA
+720 DSYPNMIEA
-729 LGLFNDGYRSWNIGK
+729 LGNFNDGYRAWNDGK

-750 LFNSVLKI
+750 LFNSVKKI
-758 NPSDKA
+758 NPEDKA
-764 AQLYIDRCNH
+764 AQLYLDRCDY
-774 MKKNPPKGTWDGVWV
+774 MKKNPPKKEWDGVWV

>member
-1 MQDNLPPKKDTP
+1 MENKKEP
-13 SHPKSKRTARF
+13 EKKRTSRF
-24 SDMLLQV
+24 SEMLLQV

-49 KITTSTI
+49 KITTGTI

-63 FLNDSA
+63 FLNDPS

-78 QGSFRREI
+78 QGNFRREI
-86 RILNTK
+86 RILNNK
-92 GVAGWVFTNNKGAI
+92 GVAGWVFSRNEGTI
-106 IPDAYKDDRFNK
+106 IHDAYKDDRFNK

-139 SGEEIGVSQILNK
+139 SGEKIGVSQILNK
-152 IDGEFNQD
+152 VDGEFLED
-160 DLDLLEA
+160 DLELLQA

-259 LGIAGTVFTSGKP
+259 LGIAGTVFTSAKP

-285 PGFDKKTGF
+285 PSFDKQTGF

-301 MPVFNKEGKTIGVSQ
+301 MPVLNKEGKTIGVSQ
-316 VLNKKG
+316 VLNKRG
-322 GSFNAEDEKRLA
+322 GSFNSEDEKRLA

-349 FDDVQSQMNY
+349 FDDVQNQKNY
-359 SQSILSSMHD
+359 SESILSSMHD
-369 AVLTFDENFVIKTC
+369 AVLTIDEHGVIKTC
-383 NPAGLKILKVP
+383 NTAGLRILNVP
-394 HEAAILEQEASALF
+394 ILSEILEKPIKEFLDET
-408 NGPNE
+408 NE
-413 WLIKKLESVEETEEF
+413 WLLQKLETVKEQEEF
-428 LDAEIQVEGETLSVN
+428 LDAELNINNEKLSVN
-443 ITLSPLL
+443 ISLMPLL
-450 GKNSSVG
+450 G
-457 RLQKGSEKKI
+457 QKDENLGTMI
-467 SPIKDP
+467 
-473 SVRYEIT
+473 
-480 IGREIIGAMLM
+480 M

-514 DQLMATGAENEDIM
+514 DQLMAAGDGDDIM

-597 DDDPDRAVRAAI
+597 EDDPDRAVRAAI

-614 LKTFN
+614 LKVFN

-680 SEFTHKAVKATYR
+680 SEYTHKAVKATYR
-693 TRPVDYVIVKGKTEP
+693 TRQVDYVIVKGKTEP
-708 VGVYEVLDFHDD
+708 VGVYEVLDFHD
-720 ESYPNLVEA
+720 ENSYPNLVDA
-729 LGLFNDGYRSWNIGK
+729 LGIFNDGYRSWNDGK

-750 LFNSVLKI
+750 LFKNVQKI
-758 NPSDKA
+758 NPDDKS
-764 AQLYIDRCNH
+764 AQLYIDRCEH
-774 MKKNPPKGTWDGVWV
+774 IKKNPPKGDWNGVWV
-789 MTSK
+789 MTTK

>member
-1 MQDNLPPKKDTP
+1 MEEKNLNSPKNE
-13 SHPKSKRTARF
+13 SKRTARF

-63 FLNDSA
+63 FLNDSS

-78 QGSFRREI
+78 QGNFRREI
-86 RILNTK
+86 RILNSK
-92 GVAGWVFTNNKGAI
+92 GVAGWVFTNNEGTI
-106 IPDAYKDDRFNK
+106 IHDAYKDDRFNK

-139 SGEEIGVSQILNK
+139 SGEKIGVSQILNK
-152 IDGEFNQD
+152 IDGQFEEE
-160 DLDLLEA
+160 DLDLLQA

-172 AIAIQGNIIVEQIE
+172 AIAIQGNIIVEQVE

-213 KIITTISTMLD
+213 KIISTISTMLD

-249 EKSVIKFPNH
+249 EKSVIRFPNH
-259 LGIAGTVFTSGKP
+259 LGIAGTVFTSGES

-285 PGFDKKTGF
+285 PSFDKQTGF

-301 MPVFNKEGKTIGVSQ
+301 MPVFNKEGKAIGVSQ
-316 VLNKKG
+316 VLNKRG
-322 GSFNAEDEKRLA
+322 GSFNTEDEKRLA

-359 SQSILSSMHD
+359 SQSILASMHD
-369 AVLTFDENFVIKTC
+369 AVITFDENFIVKTC
-383 NPAGLKILKVP
+383 NPAGLRIFNFTSEKDIVGQTASSILT
-394 HEAAILEQEASALF
+394 
-408 NGPNE
+408 GPNQ
-413 WLIKKLESVEETEEF
+413 WLVEKIERIQEVEEY
-428 LDAEIQVEGETLSVN
+428 LDHELTIDNEALSVN
-443 ITLSPLL
+443 VTVTPLL
-450 GKNSSVG
+450 GKSATGLGANKPS
-457 RLQKGSEKKI
+457 KKANESI
-467 SPIKDP
+467 
-473 SVRYEIT
+473 V
-480 IGREIIGAMLM
+480 IGAMLM
-491 IEDISSE
+491 LEDISSE

-514 DQLMATGAENEDIM
+514 DQLMSAGGSNDEIM

-554 QGTVKLLNDY
+554 QGTVKLLNEY

-614 LKTFN
+614 LKVFN
-619 DKRASE
+619 DKRVNE
-625 GKMPI
+625 GKKPI

-680 SEFTHKAVKATYR
+680 SEFTFKAVKATYR
-693 TRPVDYVIVKGKTEP
+693 TRQVDYVIVKGKTEP

-720 ESYPNLVEA
+720 STYPNLVEA
-729 LGLFNDGYRSWNIGK
+729 LGQFNDGYRMWNEGK

-750 LFNSVLKI
+750 LFQAVKKI
-758 NPSDKA
+758 NPNDVA

-774 MKKNPPKGTWDGVWV
+774 MKKNPPKGNWDGVWV
-789 MTSK
+789 MKTK

>member
-1 MQDNLPPKKDTP
+1 MQDKDKNTEKQ

-49 KITTSTI
+49 KITTTTI

-63 FLNDSA
+63 FLNDAA

-92 GVAGWVFTNNKGAI
+92 GVAGWVFTQNKGAI
-106 IPDAYKDDRFNK
+106 IHDAYKDDRFNK

-152 IDGEFNQD
+152 IDGEFEQD

-259 LGIAGTVFTSGKP
+259 LGIAGTVFTSAKP

-285 PGFDKKTGF
+285 PSFDKQTGF

-301 MPVFNKEGKTIGVSQ
+301 MPVLNKEGKTIGVSQ
-316 VLNKKG
+316 VLNKRG
-322 GSFNAEDEKRLA
+322 GAFNSEDEKRLA

-349 FDDVQSQMNY
+349 FDDVQNQKNY
-359 SQSILSSMHD
+359 SESILSSMHD
-369 AVLTFDENFVIKTC
+369 AVLTLDEHGVIKTC
-383 NPAGLKILKVP
+383 NSAGLRILKVP
-394 HEAAILEQEASALF
+394 ILSEILEKPIKEIF
-408 NGPNE
+408 NGAND
-413 WLIKKLESVEETEEF
+413 WLLKKLELVEEQEDF
-428 LDAEIQVEGETLSVN
+428 LDAELSMEGEKLSVN
-443 ITLSPLL
+443 ISLMPLL
-450 GKNSSVG
+450 GQKNENLG
-457 RLQKGSEKKI
+457 
-467 SPIKDP
+467 
-473 SVRYEIT
+473 T
-480 IGREIIGAMLM
+480 MLM

-514 DQLMATGAENEDIM
+514 DQLMAAGDGDDIM

-614 LKTFN
+614 LNVFN
-619 DKRASE
+619 DKRSSE

-680 SEFTHKAVKATYR
+680 SEYTHKAVKATYR
-693 TRPVDYVIVKGKTEP
+693 TRQVDYVIVKGKTEP
-708 VGVYEVLDFHDD
+708 VGIHEVLDFHN
-720 ESYPNLVEA
+720 EKSYPNLVDA
-729 LGLFNDGYRSWNIGK
+729 LGIFNDGYRSWNEGK
-744 WDQAIK
+744 WDQAVK
-750 LFNSVLKI
+750 LFKNVQKI
-758 NPSDKA
+758 NPQDKA
-764 AQLYIDRCNH
+764 AQLYLDRCEH
-774 MKKNPPKGTWDGVWV
+774 MKKNPPKGDWNGVWV

>member
-1 MQDNLPPKKDTP
+1 MKDDIDLE
-13 SHPKSKRTARF
+13 KLRARRTERF
-24 SDMLLQV
+24 AQMLLQV
-31 TTDLA
+31 TNDLA

-49 KITTSTI
+49 NITTSSI

-63 FLNDSA
+63 FLNDKT
-69 TGELYSRIA
+69 TGELYSRVA
-78 QGSFRREI
+78 QGNFRREI

-92 GVAGWVFTNNKGAI
+92 GVAGWVFTRNEGVVI
-106 IPDAYKDDRFNK
+106 HDAYKDERFNK

-129 SILCAPLRTV
+129 SILCAPLRTIA
-139 SGEEIGVSQILNK
+139 GDEIGVSQILNK
-152 IDGEFNQD
+152 IEGAFTED

-172 AIAIQGNIIVEQIE
+172 AVAIQGNIIVEQIE

-213 KIITTISTMLD
+213 KIISTISTMLD

-243 VGEGLD
+243 VAEGLD
-249 EKSVIKFPNH
+249 EKSVLRFPNH
-259 LGIAGTVFTSGKP
+259 LGIAGTVFSSGQP

-285 PGFDKKTGF
+285 PGMDKQTGY

-301 MPVFNKEGKTIGVSQ
+301 MPVFNKAGKAIGVSQ
-316 VLNKKG
+316 VINKRG
-322 GSFNAEDEKRLA
+322 GSFNKEDEKRLG

-349 FDDVQSQMNY
+349 FDDVQTQKNY
-359 SQSILSSMHD
+359 SESMLSSMHD
-369 AVLTFDENFVIKTC
+369 AVITLDAEGFIKTC
-383 NPAGLKILKVP
+383 NSSGLRILKIPTLSDIVGK
-394 HEAAILEQEASALF
+394 AAGSF
-408 NGPNE
+408 FTGPNKWIAE
-413 WLIKKLESVEETEEF
+413 KLKCVEEKDEV
-428 LDAEIQVEGETLSVN
+428 LDAEMSAEGETLSVN
-443 ITLSPLL
+443 ISFMPLADQKKDTL
-450 GKNSSVG
+450 
-457 RLQKGSEKKI
+457 GSMI
-467 SPIKDP
+467 
-473 SVRYEIT
+473 
-480 IGREIIGAMLM
+480 M

-506 RYMDPELA
+506 RYMDPDLA
-514 DQLMATGAENEDIM
+514 DQLLDAGESDDFL

-554 QGTVKLLNDY
+554 QGTVKLLNEY

-614 LKTFN
+614 LKVFN

-625 GKMPI
+625 GKMDI
-630 DHGMG
+630 AHGMG

-671 KQYGAHILI
+671 KQYGAQILI
-680 SEFTHKAVKATYR
+680 SEFTFNAVKATYR

-708 VGVYEVLDFHDD
+708 VGIYEVLDYHDD
-720 ESYPNLVEA
+720 ESYPNLVDS
-729 LGLFNDGYRSWNIGK
+729 LGIFNDGYRSWQEGK

-750 LFNSVLKI
+750 LFKDVKKI
-758 NPSDKA
+758 NPNDKA
-764 AQLYIDRCNH
+764 AQLYLDRCAH
-774 MKKNPPKGTWDGVWV
+774 MKKNPPKGEWNGVWV

>member
-1 MQDNLPPKKDTP
+1 MADKKDNQN
-13 SHPKSKRTARF
+13 KSKRTTRF

-31 TTDLA
+31 TNDLA

-63 FLNDSA
+63 FLNDAS

-78 QGSFRREI
+78 QGNFRREI

-92 GVAGWVFTNNKGAI
+92 GVAGWVFSKNQGVI
-106 IPDAYKDDRFNK
+106 IHDAYKDERFNK

-139 SGEEIGVSQILNK
+139 SGEKIGVSQILNK
-152 IDGEFNQD
+152 IDGEFEQE

-249 EKSVIKFPNH
+249 EKSTIRIPNH
-259 LGIAGTVFTSGKP
+259 LGISGTVFTSGKA

-285 PGFDKKTGF
+285 PSFDKQTGF

-301 MPVFNKEGKTIGVSQ
+301 MPVFSKAGKAIGVSQ
-316 VLNKKG
+316 VLNKRG
-322 GSFNAEDEKRLA
+322 GAFNAEDEKRLA

-369 AVLTFDENFVIKTC
+369 AVLTLDENGVIKTC
-383 NPAGLKILKVP
+383 NPAGLRILKIP
-394 HEAAILEQEASALF
+394 HEAAVLEQQASVLF
-408 NGPNE
+408 GGPNE
-413 WLIKKLESVEETEEF
+413 WLLKKLEAVNENEEF
-428 LDAEIQVEGETLSVN
+428 LDAELQIEGETLSVN
-443 ITLSPLL
+443 ITLTPLL
-450 GKNSSVG
+450 GK
-457 RLQKGSEKKI
+457 
-467 SPIKDP
+467 IKSKD
-473 SVRYEIT
+473 E
-480 IGREIIGAMLM
+480 REGDTGGEGILTSKPNIIGAMLM
-491 IEDISSE
+491 VEDISSE

-514 DQLMATGAENEDIM
+514 DQLMTADGSNEDVM

-569 DCITDEGGMLDKF
+569 DCISDEGGMLDKF

-614 LKTFN
+614 LKIFN
-619 DKRASE
+619 DKRAME

-680 SEFTHKAVKATYR
+680 SEFTYKAVKATYR
-693 TRPVDYVIVKGKTEP
+693 TRQVDYVIVKGKTEP
-708 VGVYEVLDFHDD
+708 VGVYEVLDFHDED
-720 ESYPNLVEA
+720 SYPNLVEA
-729 LGLFNDGYRSWNIGK
+729 LGLFNDGYRTWNQGK

-750 LFNSVLKI
+750 LFNSVKKI
-758 NPSDKA
+758 NPNDKS

>member
-1 MQDNLPPKKDTP
+1 MKDPMEEKNQDKTATE
-13 SHPKSKRTARF
+13 SKRTARF

-49 KITTSTI
+49 KITTTTI

-63 FLNDSA
+63 FLNDAS

-78 QGSFRREI
+78 QGNFRREI
-86 RILNTK
+86 RILNSK
-92 GVAGWVFTNNKGAI
+92 GVAGWVFTHNEGTI
-106 IPDAYKDDRFNK
+106 IHDAYKDDRFNK

-139 SGEEIGVSQILNK
+139 SGEKIGVSQILNK
-152 IDGEFNQD
+152 IDGQFEEE
-160 DLDLLEA
+160 DLELLLA

-172 AIAIQGNIIVEQIE
+172 AIAIQGNIIVEQVE

-213 KIITTISTMLD
+213 KIISTISTMLD

-259 LGIAGTVFTSGKP
+259 LGIAGTVFTSGES

-285 PGFDKKTGF
+285 PAFDKQTGF

-301 MPVFNKEGKTIGVSQ
+301 MPVFNKEGKAIGVSQ
-316 VLNKKG
+316 VLNKRG
-322 GSFNAEDEKRLA
+322 GSFNTEDEKRLA

-359 SQSILSSMHD
+359 SQSILASMHD
-369 AVLTFDENFVIKTC
+369 AVITFDENFVIKTC
-383 NPAGLKILKVP
+383 NPAGLRILKLIN
-394 HEAAILEQEASALF
+394 ESEILEQSASAIF
-408 NGPNE
+408 SASNQ
-413 WLIKKLESVEETEEF
+413 WLLDKIESIKEIEEF
-428 LDAEIQVEGETLSVN
+428 LDHELVVDGETLSVN
-443 ITLSPLL
+443 VTLTPLMGKASTGL
-450 GKNSSVG
+450 GDAKSSKHKSNATV
-457 RLQKGSEKKI
+457 
-467 SPIKDP
+467 
-473 SVRYEIT
+473 
-480 IGREIIGAMLM
+480 IGAMLM

-514 DQLMATGAENEDIM
+514 DQLMASGGSNEDIM

-554 QGTVKLLNDY
+554 QGTVKLLNEY

-614 LKTFN
+614 LKVFN
-619 DKRASE
+619 DKRMNE
-625 GKMPI
+625 GKRPI

-680 SEFTHKAVKATYR
+680 SEFTYKAVKATYR
-693 TRPVDYVIVKGKTEP
+693 TRQVDYVIVKGKTEP

-720 ESYPNLVEA
+720 ESYPDLVDA
-729 LGLFNDGYRSWNIGK
+729 LGLFNDGYRSWNQGK

-750 LFNSVLKI
+750 LFQSVKKI
-758 NPSDKA
+758 NENDLA

-774 MKKNPPKGTWDGVWV
+774 MKKNPPKGEWDGVWV
-789 MTSK
+789 MTTK

>member
-1 MQDNLPPKKDTP
+1 MEDKKQTD
-13 SHPKSKRTARF
+13 SKSDGGSNSKRTARF
-24 SDMLLQV
+24 SEMLLQV

-36 KTKSLDEALETLV
+36 KTKSLDEALEVLV

-63 FLNDSA
+63 FLNDPA

-78 QGSFRREI
+78 QGNFRREI

-92 GVAGWVFTNNKGAI
+92 GVAGWAFTKNEGVI
-106 IPDAYKDDRFNK
+106 IHDAYKDERFNK

-139 SGEEIGVSQILNK
+139 NGEEIGVSQILNK
-152 IDGEFNQD
+152 IDGEFDQD
-160 DLDLLEA
+160 DLDMLEA

-249 EKSVIKFPNH
+249 EKSTIRIPNH
-259 LGIAGTVFTSGKP
+259 LGISGAVFTSGKA

-285 PGFDKKTGF
+285 PSFDKQTGF

-301 MPVFNKEGKTIGVSQ
+301 MPVFSKAGKTIGVSQ
-316 VLNKKG
+316 VLNKRG

-359 SQSILSSMHD
+359 SQSILSSMAD
-369 AVLTFDENFVIKTC
+369 AVLTFDEEGVVKTC
-383 NPAGLKILKVP
+383 NPAGLRILKIP
-394 HEAAILEQEASALF
+394 HEAAILEQQASSLF
-408 NGPNE
+408 GGPNE
-413 WLIKKLESVEETEEF
+413 WLLQKLEAVHENEEF
-428 LDAEIQVEGETLSVN
+428 LDAELQVEGETLSVN
-443 ITLSPLL
+443 VTLTPLL
-450 GKNSSVG
+450 GN
-457 RLQKGSEKKI
+457 SEKR
-467 SPIKDP
+467 SDVDSAPKDN
-473 SVRYEIT
+473 
-480 IGREIIGAMLM
+480 IIGAMLM

-514 DQLMATGAENEDIM
+514 DQLMSAGGNDADIM

-614 LKTFN
+614 LKIFN
-619 DKRASE
+619 EKRSTE

-680 SEFTHKAVKATYR
+680 SQFTYNAVKATYR
-693 TRPVDYVIVKGKTEP
+693 TRQVDYVIVKGKTEP

-729 LGLFNDGYRSWNIGK
+729 LGLFNDGYRSWNEGK
-744 WDQAIK
+744 WDQATK
-750 LFNSVLKI
+750 LFNSVKKI
-758 NPSDKA
+758 NPDDKA
-764 AQLYIDRCNH
+764 AQLYIDRCTH
-774 MKKNPPKGTWDGVWV
+774 MKKNPPKGNWDGVWV

>member
-1 MQDNLPPKKDTP
+1 MESKQEPEK
-13 SHPKSKRTARF
+13 KRTSRF
-24 SDMLLQV
+24 SEMLLQV

-49 KITTSTI
+49 KITTGTI

-63 FLNDSA
+63 FLNDSS

-78 QGSFRREI
+78 QGNFRREI
-86 RILNTK
+86 RILNNK
-92 GVAGWVFTNNKGAI
+92 GVAGWVFTRNEGTI
-106 IPDAYKDDRFNK
+106 IHDAYKDDRFNK

-139 SGEEIGVSQILNK
+139 SGEKIGVSQILNK
-152 IDGEFNQD
+152 VDGEFDED
-160 DLDLLEA
+160 DLELLQA

-172 AIAIQGNIIVEQIE
+172 AIAIQGNIIVEQVE

-213 KIITTISTMLD
+213 KIISTISTMLD

-249 EKSVIKFPNH
+249 EKSVIRFPNH
-259 LGIAGTVFTSGKP
+259 LGIAGTVFTSAKP

-285 PGFDKKTGF
+285 PSFDKQTGF

-316 VLNKKG
+316 VLNKRG
-322 GSFNAEDEKRLA
+322 GSFNEEDEKRLA

-349 FDDVQSQMNY
+349 FDDVQNQKNY
-359 SQSILSSMHD
+359 SESILSSMHD
-369 AVLTFDENFVIKTC
+369 AVVTIDENKLVKTC

-394 HEAAILEQEASALF
+394 VLEEFLGTSLLDKLGKE
-408 NGPNE
+408 NN
-413 WLIKKLESVEETEEF
+413 WLTTKLESVEEQEEF
-428 LDAEIQVEGETLSVN
+428 LDASLTVEGEKLSVN
-443 ITLSPLL
+443 ISLTPLL
-450 GKNSSVG
+450 G
-457 RLQKGSEKKI
+457 QKEESLGSMI
-467 SPIKDP
+467 
-473 SVRYEIT
+473 
-480 IGREIIGAMLM
+480 M

-514 DQLMATGAENEDIM
+514 DQLLNESENQDIM
-528 GGKQSVGTV
+528 GGKQSIASV

-554 QGTVKLLNDY
+554 QGTVKLLNEY
-564 FTIMV
+564 FSIMV

-592 TPVPH
+592 TPVAH

-614 LKTFN
+614 LKVFN
-619 DKRASE
+619 DKRAAE

-650 RMDYTV
+650 
-656 IGDGVNLAARIESAC
+656 
-671 KQYGAHILI
+671 
-680 SEFTHKAVKATYR
+680 
-693 TRPVDYVIVKGKTEP
+693 
-708 VGVYEVLDFHDD
+708 
-720 ESYPNLVEA
+720 
-729 LGLFNDGYRSWNIGK
+729 
-744 WDQAIK
+744 
-750 LFNSVLKI
+750 
-758 NPSDKA
+758 
-764 AQLYIDRCNH
+764 
-774 MKKNPPKGTWDGVWV
+774 
-789 MTSK
+789 